1 MLTVCP
7 TPIGNLGD
15 VSERQLQALRE
26 AEIILCEDTRVTGK
40 LLELLGI
47 VRVEGVPRL
56 WRMDDHTEAS
66 KLGPVVDAVAS
77 GQRVVLVS
85 DAGMPAIADP
95 GFKLIR
101 ELAARRLPYDV
112 LPGANAALV
121 ALVASGLP
129 LEAFA
134 FVGFLDSKRQARQAE
149 IERWHRVGVTWG
161 CYEAPHRIVEML
173 TDVQQVCGAAHPVF
187 VGRELTKMHQEYLS
201 GTVAEVTA
209 ALAGREK
216 VRGECVVV
224 LGAGMAGEGAA
235 VELTRLVSV
244 LKAAD
249 CTPQQIKTIA
259 SELLGVS
266 KAEAYAELQA
276 QKGQN

>member
-1 MLTVCP
+1 MLTICP

-15 VSERQLQALRE
+15 VSQRQISALRD

-40 LLELLGI
+40 LLELLG
-47 VRVEGVPRL
+47 VSRVDGVPRL
-56 WRMDDHTEAS
+56 WRFDDHTESSKVAS
-66 KLGPVVDAVAS
+66 IVEAVAA

-101 ELAARRLPYDV
+101 ELAAHGLPYDV
-112 LPGANAALV
+112 LPGSNAALV

-134 FVGFLDSKRQARQAE
+134 FVGFLDSKTQARRTE

-161 CYEAPHRIVEML
+161 FYEAPHRIL
-173 TDVQQVCGAAHPVF
+173 DSLADVALVCGKAHPVF

-201 GTVAEVTA
+201 GTVTDVEAS
-209 ALAGREK
+209 LAGRDK

-224 LGAGMAGEGAA
+224 VGPGTSNEGQA
-235 VELTRLVSV
+235 VELSRMVAV
-244 LKAAD
+244 LRAAD

-259 SELLGVS
+259 SELLGVT

-276 QKGQN
+276 LKGQN